1 MRKKIKEFFFKAD
14 DGTQYIIEY
23 DSWVWKQLNGAL
35 NKVTWKEKTD
45 QNMHL
50 IRPQWIKSKS
60 SFQTTRKTS
69 SYEEVFL
76 VVLYFGVYI
85 VD

>member
-50 IRPQWIKSKS
+50 IRPQ
-60 SFQTTRKTS
+60 
-69 SYEEVFL
+69 
-76 VVLYFGVYI
+76 
-85 VD
+85 